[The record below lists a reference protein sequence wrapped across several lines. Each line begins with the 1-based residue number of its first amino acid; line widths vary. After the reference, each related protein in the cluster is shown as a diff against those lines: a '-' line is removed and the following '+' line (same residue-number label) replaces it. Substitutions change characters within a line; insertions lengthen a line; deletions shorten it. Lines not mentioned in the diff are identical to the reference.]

1 MTKVPVAPG
10 GLSPYGQPKANID
23 PVELQA
29 TILRDDFYEFVKEMW
44 DTIVAERP
52 VWNWHIRKICKKL
65 EFVCKRIFK
74 NEKKRF
80 DLVVNVPPGMS
91 KSLLMSVFL
100 PAWCTANMP
109 SFRFIG
115 ASYSYDLQMDL
126 SSKCRD
132 VIESEKY
139 QKFFPHVKLRDDQ
152 NTKRYFKTSKGGFRY
167 AVGMEG
173 SITGFHAHC
182 LPWESEIVTDQ
193 GAMPIGKIVDDQVC
207 VNIMTLNHE
216 TGKPRWQPVE
226 RFVKNPGRPLC
237 RVSLSD
243 GTAFELTH
251 DHPVYVTGRGYVP
264 AIDLLAGD
272 EVVRHAQVARD
283 EAEEGLSCD
292 VREVRFRFSLHGEA
306 GGGVEV
312 GEGVL
317 FQGLFGRGEAIPRQE
332 EVRGVRGRDSQAVRE
347 APVLQQQVSVTGDER
362 TGPPEMEP
370 GPCPKVGVSEV
381 QESCRVQ
388 GSGERGLLLEKVCGR
403 GSRRADG
410 RSRELELR
418 SRPQSLPV
426 PAGVRQGREGGPETG
441 GAGVLPVRD
450 DREGG
455 GTSVVRSSRGLR
467 QGEQRPVQPGR
478 TVPVVPRGQ
487 TPEGRPGAAQ
497 DRPTVV
503 TAVEPAVRVP
513 AAVYDLQVAQD
524 HNFFADGTLVHNC
537 IVIDDPLD
545 PNMAA
550 SDVELKRT
558 NNWIKDT
565 LSSRKVSKTVSVMV
579 LVMQRLHEDDPTHHF
594 LQKKRVRHVK
604 LPAEVEDDVVPKRWR
619 RYYKDGLLD
628 RKRLPKEELDE
639 LLKDLGP
646 QQYAAQYR
654 QSPVPPGGAMFDVD
668 KVQVG
673 VPGPMARVAR
683 FWDKA
688 TTAKKGAAYT
698 AGVLMGVDGDG
709 RYWVLDVVR
718 GRWNSYDREKKV
730 SDTADA
736 DPDSTE
742 IGIEQEPGSGGKNQA
757 EDGVRRLAGFR
768 VRVIKSDAS
777 TGGKERRAEPFS
789 AQVNGGN
796 VFLAAAG
803 KDRWHKDYLAELR
816 AFPFSKYKDQV
827 DASSGAFS
835 MVHRRRMRA
844 GACRSKGRVTRTV
857 TV

>member
-1 MTKVPVAPG
+1 MTKIPVAPG
-10 GLSPYGQPKANID
+10 GISPYGQAKANID
-23 PVELQA
+23 PVELEA
-29 TILRDDFYEFVKEMW
+29 SILKEDFYAFVKEMW

-52 VWNWHIRKICKKL
+52 VWNWHIRKVCKRL

-100 PAWCTANMP
+100 PAWCMANMP

-139 QKFFPHVKLRDDQ
+139 QKLFPHVKLRDDQ

-173 SITGFHAHC
+173 SITGFHAH
-182 LPWESEIVTDQ
+182 L
-193 GAMPIGKIVDDQVC
+193 
-207 VNIMTLNHE
+207 
-216 TGKPRWQPVE
+216 
-226 RFVKNPGRPLC
+226 
-237 RVSLSD
+237 
-243 GTAFELTH
+243 
-251 DHPVYVTGRGYVP
+251 
-264 AIDLLAGD
+264 
-272 EVVRHAQVARD
+272 
-283 EAEEGLSCD
+283 
-292 VREVRFRFSLHGEA
+292 
-306 GGGVEV
+306 
-312 GEGVL
+312 
-317 FQGLFGRGEAIPRQE
+317 
-332 EVRGVRGRDSQAVRE
+332 
-347 APVLQQQVSVTGDER
+347 
-362 TGPPEMEP
+362 
-370 GPCPKVGVSEV
+370 
-381 QESCRVQ
+381 
-388 GSGERGLLLEKVCGR
+388 
-403 GSRRADG
+403 
-410 RSRELELR
+410 
-418 SRPQSLPV
+418 
-426 PAGVRQGREGGPETG
+426 
-441 GAGVLPVRD
+441 
-450 DREGG
+450 
-455 GTSVVRSSRGLR
+455 
-467 QGEQRPVQPGR
+467 
-478 TVPVVPRGQ
+478 
-487 TPEGRPGAAQ
+487 
-497 DRPTVV
+497 
-503 TAVEPAVRVP
+503 
-513 AAVYDLQVAQD
+513 
-524 HNFFADGTLVHNC
+524 

-594 LQKKRVRHVK
+594 LQKKRVRHLK
-604 LPAEVEDDVVPKRWR
+604 LPAEVEDDVVPKKWR

-628 RKRLPKEELDE
+628 RKRLPKEELEE

-654 QSPVPPGGAMFDVD
+654 QMPVPPGGAMFDVD

-673 VPGPMARVAR
+673 VPGPMVRVAR

-698 AGVLMGVDGDG
+698 AGVLMGVDADG

-718 GRWNSYDREKKV
+718 GRWNSYDRERRV
-730 SDTADA
+730 TDTADT
-736 DPDSTE
+736 DPDETE

-796 VFLAAAG
+796 VFLAESG
-803 KDRWHKDYLAELR
+803 RGTWHKEYLAELR

-844 GACRSKGRVTRTV
+844 GACRSRTRVTRTV
-857 TV
+857 TVA